1 MVVVDSDA
9 TEAARF
15 YPGRPSLEG
24 LLGALAGVKQ
34 VVEPAVQVL
43 DEGKRQANA
52 SRVESPTPQAVD
64 VLQHKSKWNCLS
76 SNNQMLSNQVSFSH
90 ALLAN
95 SAVML
100 PTY

>member
-15 YPGRPSLEG
+15 YPGRPSLER
-24 LLGALAGVKQ
+24 LLGALAGVEQ

-64 VLQHKSKWNCLS
+64 VLQHKSKCL
-76 SNNQMLSNQVSFSH
+76 VK
-90 ALLAN
+90 
-95 SAVML
+95 
-100 PTY
+100 